1 MKAVVLYG
9 PGNVAVGD
17 LPIKDLA
24 PSEVRV
30 KVAYCGIC
38 GSDHHKVSGKKNT
51 RPVTYP
57 VALGHEISGVVAE
70 IGEGVTEF
78 QPGDRVTVDPN
89 WGCGKCDFCK
99 NGQKAFCK
107 NSRGVVK
114 GMAEYINAPVENIY
128 HIPDS
133 LSLRDAALA
142 EPLACCL
149 RGIDLLGVR
158 HGERVALVGLGAIGT
173 IMIQLI
179 KSAGAGEIVVIEY
192 DETKEALAKELGA
205 DIFICSKDEDKIAEY
220 AKNYNV
226 DKVIECVG
234 NSSAH
239 LCALSVAGRGATVV
253 MFGVADSA
261 KTTPISLYDAFIKEL
276 TIKTSYI
283 NPYTTERAIRVLSS
297 GMLDTSK
304 IIHREL
310 NMEEAAEEFM
320 NPKLS
325 RFGKLIVKIENRH

>member
-17 LPIKDLA
+17 LPIKELGA
-24 PSEVRV
+24 GEVRV

-38 GSDHHKVSGKKNT
+38 GSDHHKVEGKKNT
-51 RPVTYP
+51 RKVTYP
-57 VALGHEISGVVAE
+57 VALGHEISGTVEAV
-70 IGEGVTEF
+70 GEGVTEF
-78 QPGDRVTVDPN
+78 KAGDRVTVDPN
-89 WGCGKCDFCK
+89 WGCGKCEFCK
-99 NGQKAFCK
+99 RGQRSYCQ

-114 GMAEYINAPVENIY
+114 GMAEYINAPVENVY
-128 HIPDS
+128 ALPDA

-142 EPLACCL
+142 EPVSCCL
-149 RGIDLLGVR
+149 RGADLLGVR
-158 HGERVALVGLGAIGT
+158 HGERVCLVGLGAIGA

-179 KSAGAGEIVVIEY
+179 KSAGAGEIIVIEY
-192 DETKEALAKELGA
+192 DESKESLAKELGA
-205 DIFICSKDEDKIAEY
+205 DVFICSKDEAKIEEY
-220 AKNYNV
+220 ASKHNV

-234 NSSAH
+234 NTSAQ
-239 LCALSVAGRGATVV
+239 LSALTVAGRGATVV

-276 TIKTSYI
+276 TIKTSYV

-304 IIHREL
+304 IIYREL
-310 NMEEAAEEFM
+310 TMEEAAEEFM
-320 NPKLS
+320 SPKLS
-325 RFGKLIVKIENRH
+325 RFGKLLVKIDK

>member
-17 LPIKDLA
+17 LPIKELGA
-24 PSEVRV
+24 GEVRV

-38 GSDHHKVSGKKNT
+38 GSDHHKVEGKKNT
-51 RPVTYP
+51 RKVTYP
-57 VALGHEISGVVAE
+57 VALGHEISGTVEAV
-70 IGEGVTEF
+70 GEGVTEF
-78 QPGDRVTVDPN
+78 KAGDRVTVDPN
-89 WGCGKCDFCK
+89 WGCGKCEFCK
-99 NGQKAFCK
+99 RGQRSYCQ

-114 GMAEYINAPVENIY
+114 GMAEYINAPVENVY
-128 HIPDS
+128 ALPDS

-142 EPLACCL
+142 EPVSCCL
-149 RGIDLLGVR
+149 RGADLLGVR
-158 HGERVALVGLGAIGT
+158 HGERVCLVGLGAIGA

-179 KSAGAGEIVVIEY
+179 KSAGAGEIIVIEY
-192 DETKEALAKELGA
+192 DESKESLAKELGA
-205 DIFICSKDEDKIAEY
+205 DVFICSKDEAKIEEY
-220 AKNYNV
+220 ASNHNV

-234 NSSAH
+234 NTSAQ
-239 LCALSVAGRGATVV
+239 LSALTVAGRGATVV

-276 TIKTSYI
+276 TIKTSYV

-304 IIHREL
+304 IIYREL
-310 NMEEAAEEFM
+310 TMEEAAEEFM
-320 NPKLS
+320 SPKLS
-325 RFGKLIVKIENRH
+325 RFGKLLVKII

>member
-17 LPIKDLA
+17 LPIKELGA
-24 PSEVRV
+24 GEVRV

-38 GSDHHKVSGKKNT
+38 GSDHHKVEGKKNT
-51 RPVTYP
+51 RKVTYP
-57 VALGHEISGVVAE
+57 VALGHEIAGTVEAV
-70 IGEGVTEF
+70 GEGVTEF
-78 QPGDRVTVDPN
+78 KAGDRVTVDPN
-89 WGCGKCDFCK
+89 WGCGKCEFCK
-99 NGQKAFCK
+99 RGQRSYCQ

-114 GMAEYINAPVENIY
+114 GMAEYINAPVENVY
-128 HIPDS
+128 ALPDS

-142 EPLACCL
+142 EPVSCCL
-149 RGIDLLGVR
+149 RGADLLGVR
-158 HGERVALVGLGAIGT
+158 HGERVCLVGLGAIGA

-179 KSAGAGEIVVIEY
+179 KSAGAGEIIVIEY
-192 DETKEALAKELGA
+192 DESKESLAKELGA
-205 DIFICSKDEDKIAEY
+205 DVFICSKDEAKIEEY
-220 AKNYNV
+220 ASKHNV

-234 NSSAH
+234 NTSAQVS
-239 LCALSVAGRGATVV
+239 ALNVAGRGATVV

-276 TIKTSYI
+276 TIKTSYV

-304 IIHREL
+304 IIYREL
-310 NMEEAAEEFM
+310 TMEEAAEEFM
-320 NPKLS
+320 SPKLS
-325 RFGKLIVKIENRH
+325 RFGKLLVKIDT

>member
-17 LPIKDLA
+17 LPLKDLA
-24 PSEVRV
+24 AGEVRV

-70 IGEGVTEF
+70 VGESVTEF
-78 QPGDRVTVDPN
+78 KPGDRVTVDPN
-89 WGCGKCDFCK
+89 WGCGKCEFCK
-99 NGQKAFCK
+99 DGKKSFCK

-114 GMAEYINAPVENIY
+114 GMAEYINAPVENVY
-128 HIPDS
+128 HIPEK

-149 RGIDLLGVR
+149 RGADLLGVR

-192 DETKEALAKELGA
+192 DGTKEALAKELGA
-205 DIFICSKDEDKIAEY
+205 DVFICSKYEDKIAEY
-220 AKNYNV
+220 AAKYNV

-234 NSSAH
+234 NSAAH
-239 LCALSVAGRGATVV
+239 LSALSIAGRGATVV

-261 KTTPISLYDAFIKEL
+261 TTTPISLYDAFIKEL
-276 TIKTSYI
+276 TIKTSYV
-283 NPYTTERAIRVLSS
+283 NPYTTERAVRILAS

-310 NMEEAAEEFM
+310 TMEEAAEEFM
-320 NPKLS
+320 NPQLS
-325 RFGKLIVKIENRH
+325 RFGKLLVKIE

>member
-17 LPIKDLA
+17 LPLKDLA
-24 PSEVRV
+24 PGEVRV

-57 VALGHEISGVVAE
+57 VALGHEISGIVAAV
-70 IGEGVTEF
+70 GEGVTEF
-78 QPGDRVTVDPN
+78 KAGDRVTVDPN
-89 WGCGKCDFCK
+89 WGCGKCEFCK
-99 NGQKAFCK
+99 DGKKSFCQ

-114 GMAEYINAPVENIY
+114 GMAEYINAPVENVY
-128 HIPDS
+128 SLPDR

-149 RGIDLLGVR
+149 RGADLLGVR

-205 DIFICSKDEDKIAEY
+205 DVFICSKDEEKIAEY
-220 AKNYNV
+220 ASKYNV

-234 NSSAH
+234 NTGAQLS
-239 LCALSVAGRGATVV
+239 ALSVAGRGATVV

-276 TIKTSYI
+276 TIKTSYV
-283 NPYTTERAIRVLSS
+283 NPYTTSRAVRLLAS

-304 IIHREL
+304 IIYREL
-310 NMEEAAEEFM
+310 TMEEAAEEFM
-320 NPKLS
+320 NPTLS
-325 RFGKLIVKIENRH
+325 KFGKLLVKID

>member
-1 MKAVVLYG
+1 MKSVVLYG
-9 PGNVAVGD
+9 PGNVTVGD
-17 LPIKDLA
+17 LPLLDLK
-24 PSEVRV
+24 PGEVRV
-30 KVAYCGIC
+30 KIAYCGIC

-57 VALGHEISGVVAE
+57 VALGHEISGVVSE
-70 IGEGVTEF
+70 VGEGVTEF
-78 QPGDRVTVDPN
+78 KPGDRVTVDPN
-89 WGCGKCDFCK
+89 WSCGKCDFCK
-99 NGQKAFCK
+99 SGKTSYCK

-114 GMAEYINAPVENIY
+114 GMTEYINSPVENVY

-133 LSLRDAALA
+133 LSMRDAALA
-142 EPLACCL
+142 EPVACCL
-149 RGIDLLGVR
+149 RGADLLGVK

-179 KSAGAGEIVVIEY
+179 KTAGAGEIVVVEY

-205 DIFICSKDEDKIAEY
+205 DVFVCSKDEEKIAEY
-220 AKNYNV
+220 ASKYNV

-234 NSSAH
+234 NTSAQ
-239 LCALSVAGRGATVV
+239 LTALSIAGRGATVV

-283 NPYTTERAIRVLSS
+283 NPHTTERAIRILAS

-304 IIHREL
+304 IIYREL
-310 NMEEAAEEFM
+310 TPEEAAEEFM
-320 NPKLS
+320 NPQLS
-325 RFGKLIVKIENRH
+325 RFGKLLVKID

>member
-9 PGNVAVGD
+9 PGNVAVGE
-17 LPIKDLA
+17 LPLKDLA
-24 PSEVRV
+24 PNEVQV
-30 KVAYCGIC
+30 KVSYCGIC

-57 VALGHEISGVVAE
+57 VALGHEISGIVSAV
-70 IGEGVTEF
+70 GDDVSEF
-78 QPGDRVTVDPN
+78 KAGDRVTVDPN
-89 WGCGKCDFCK
+89 WGCGKCEFCK
-99 NGQKAFCK
+99 NGKKAFCK

-114 GMAEYINAPVENIY
+114 GMAEYVNAPVENVY
-128 HIPDS
+128 HIPER

-142 EPLACCL
+142 EPVACCL
-149 RGIDLLGVR
+149 RGADLLGVK

-179 KSAGAGEIVVIEY
+179 RSAGAGEIVVIEY
-192 DETKEALAKELGA
+192 DEAKEQLAKKLGA
-205 DIFICSKDEDKIAEY
+205 NVFICSKNEEKIAEY
-220 AKNYNV
+220 ASLNNV

-239 LCALSVAGRGATVV
+239 LSALSVAGRGATVV

-261 KTTPISLYDAFIKEL
+261 TATPISLYDAFIKEL
-276 TIKTSYI
+276 TIKTSYV
-283 NPYTTERAIRVLSS
+283 NPYTTERAIRILAS

-310 NMEEAAEEFM
+310 TMEEAADEFM
-320 NPKLS
+320 SPKLS
-325 RFGKLIVKIENRH
+325 RFGKLLVKID

>member
-9 PGNVAVGD
+9 PGNVSVGD
-17 LPIKDLA
+17 LPLKDLA
-24 PSEVRV
+24 AGEVRV

-78 QPGDRVTVDPN
+78 SPGDRVTVDPN
-89 WGCGKCDFCK
+89 WGCGKCEFCK
-99 NGQKAFCK
+99 DGKKSFCQ

-114 GMAEYINAPVENIY
+114 GMAEYINAPVENVY

-149 RGIDLLGVR
+149 RGADLLGVR

-179 KSAGAGEIVVIEY
+179 KSAGAGEIVVVEY
-192 DETKEALAKELGA
+192 DETKETLAKELGA
-205 DIFICSKDEDKIAEY
+205 DVFICSKDEEKIAEY
-220 AKNYNV
+220 ASKNNV

-234 NSSAH
+234 NTGAQLS
-239 LCALSVAGRGATVV
+239 ALSIAGRGATVV

-276 TIKTSYI
+276 TIKTSYV
-283 NPYTTERAIRVLSS
+283 NPYTTSRAVRVLAS

-304 IIHREL
+304 IIYRDL
-310 NMEEAAEEFM
+310 TMEEAAEEFM
-320 NPKLS
+320 NSTLS
-325 RFGKLIVKIENRH
+325 RFGKLLVKID

>member
-17 LPIKDLA
+17 LPIKELGA
-24 PSEVRV
+24 GEVRV

-38 GSDHHKVSGKKNT
+38 GSDHHKVEGKKNT
-51 RPVTYP
+51 RKVTYP
-57 VALGHEISGVVAE
+57 VALGHEISGTVEAV
-70 IGEGVTEF
+70 GEGVTEF
-78 QPGDRVTVDPN
+78 KAGDRVTVDPN
-89 WGCGKCDFCK
+89 WGCGKCEFCK
-99 NGQKAFCK
+99 RGQRSYCQ

-114 GMAEYINAPVENIY
+114 GMAEYINAPVENVY
-128 HIPDS
+128 ALPDS

-142 EPLACCL
+142 EPVSCCL
-149 RGIDLLGVR
+149 RGADLLGVR
-158 HGERVALVGLGAIGT
+158 HGERVCLVGLGAIGA

-179 KSAGAGEIVVIEY
+179 KSAGAGEIIVIEY
-192 DETKEALAKELGA
+192 DESKESLAKELGA
-205 DIFICSKDEDKIAEY
+205 DVFICSKDEAKIEEY
-220 AKNYNV
+220 ASKHNV

-234 NSSAH
+234 NTSAQ
-239 LCALSVAGRGATVV
+239 LSALTVAGRGATVV

-276 TIKTSYI
+276 TIKTSYV

-304 IIHREL
+304 IIYREL
-310 NMEEAAEEFM
+310 TMEEAAEEFM
-320 NPKLS
+320 SPKLS
-325 RFGKLIVKIENRH
+325 RFGKLLVKIDK

>member
-17 LPIKDLA
+17 LPLKDLA
-24 PSEVRV
+24 VGEVRV
-30 KVAYCGIC
+30 KIAYCGIC

-57 VALGHEISGVVAE
+57 VALGHEISGVVADV
-70 IGEGVTEF
+70 GEGVTEF
-78 QPGDRVTVDPN
+78 KPGDRVTVDPN
-89 WGCGKCDFCK
+89 WGCGKCEFCK
-99 NGQKAFCK
+99 DGKKSFCK

-114 GMAEYINAPVENIY
+114 GMAEYINAPVENVY
-128 HIPDS
+128 HIPEK

-149 RGIDLLGVR
+149 RGADLLGVR

-179 KSAGAGEIVVIEY
+179 KNAGAGEIIVVEY

-205 DIFICSKDEDKIAEY
+205 DVFICSKNEEKVAEY
-220 AKNYNV
+220 AAKYNV

-234 NSSAH
+234 NTGAQLS
-239 LCALSVAGRGATVV
+239 ALSIAGRGATVV

-276 TIKTSYI
+276 TIKTSYV
-283 NPYTTERAIRVLSS
+283 NPYTTERAVRVLAS

-310 NMEEAAEEFM
+310 TMEEAAEEFM
-320 NPKLS
+320 NPQLS
-325 RFGKLIVKIENRH
+325 RFGKLLVKID

>member
-17 LPIKDLA
+17 LPIKELGA
-24 PSEVRV
+24 GEVRV

-38 GSDHHKVSGKKNT
+38 GSDHHKVEGKKNT
-51 RPVTYP
+51 RKVTYP
-57 VALGHEISGVVAE
+57 VALGHEISGTVEAV
-70 IGEGVTEF
+70 GEGVTEF
-78 QPGDRVTVDPN
+78 KAGDRVTVDPN
-89 WGCGKCDFCK
+89 WGCGKCEFCK
-99 NGQKAFCK
+99 RGQRSYCQ

-114 GMAEYINAPVENIY
+114 GMAEYINAPVENVY
-128 HIPDS
+128 ALPDS

-142 EPLACCL
+142 EPVSCCL
-149 RGIDLLGVR
+149 RGADLLGVR
-158 HGERVALVGLGAIGT
+158 HGERVCLVGLGAIGA

-179 KSAGAGEIVVIEY
+179 KSAGAGEIIVIEY
-192 DETKEALAKELGA
+192 DESKESLAKELGA
-205 DIFICSKDEDKIAEY
+205 DVFICSKDEAKIEKY
-220 AKNYNV
+220 ASKHNV

-234 NSSAH
+234 NTSAQ
-239 LCALSVAGRGATVV
+239 LSALTVAGRGATVV

-276 TIKTSYI
+276 TIKTSYV

-304 IIHREL
+304 IIYREL
-310 NMEEAAEEFM
+310 TMEEAAAEFM
-320 NPKLS
+320 NPTLS
-325 RFGKLIVKIENRH
+325 RFGKLLVKID

>member
-17 LPIKDLA
+17 LPLA
-24 PSEVRV
+24 ELKPGEVRV
-30 KVAYCGIC
+30 KISYCGIC
-38 GSDHHKVSGKKNT
+38 GSDFHKVEGKKNT
-51 RPVTYP
+51 RKVTYP
-57 VALGHEISGVVAE
+57 VALGHEISGIVSEV
-70 IGEGVTEF
+70 GEDVTEF
-78 QPGDRVTVDPN
+78 RPGDRVTVDPN
-89 WGCGKCDFCK
+89 WGCGKCEFCK
-99 NGQKAFCK
+99 DGKRSFCK

-114 GMAEYINAPVENIY
+114 GMAEFINAPVENVY
-128 HIPDS
+128 RLPDR

-142 EPLACCL
+142 EPVACCL
-149 RGIDLLGVR
+149 RGADLLGVK

-179 KSAGAGEIVVIEY
+179 KAAGAGEIVVIEY

-205 DIFICSKDEDKIAEY
+205 DVFICSKDEEKIAKFASE
-220 AKNYNV
+220 YNV
-226 DKVIECVG
+226 EKVIECVG
-234 NSSAH
+234 NTGAQLS
-239 LCALSVAGRGATVV
+239 ALSVAGRGATVV

-276 TIKTSYI
+276 TIKTSFV
-283 NPYTTERAIRVLSS
+283 NPYTTERAVRVLAS

-310 NMEEAAEEFM
+310 TMEEAAEEFM
-320 NPKLS
+320 APKLA
-325 RFGKLIVKIENRH
+325 RFGKLLVKIK

>member
-17 LPIKDLA
+17 LPIKELGA
-24 PSEVRV
+24 GEVRV

-38 GSDHHKVSGKKNT
+38 GSDHHKVEGKKNT
-51 RPVTYP
+51 RKVTYP
-57 VALGHEISGVVAE
+57 VALGHEISGTVEAV
-70 IGEGVTEF
+70 GEGVTEF
-78 QPGDRVTVDPN
+78 KAGDRVTVDPN
-89 WGCGKCDFCK
+89 WGCGKCEFCK
-99 NGQKAFCK
+99 RGQRSYCQ

-114 GMAEYINAPVENIY
+114 GMAEYINAPVENVY
-128 HIPDS
+128 ALPDS

-142 EPLACCL
+142 EPVSCCL
-149 RGIDLLGVR
+149 RGADLLGVR
-158 HGERVALVGLGAIGT
+158 HGERVCLVGLGAIGA

-179 KSAGAGEIVVIEY
+179 KSAGAGEIIVIEY
-192 DETKEALAKELGA
+192 DESKESLAKELGA
-205 DIFICSKDEDKIAEY
+205 DVFICSKDEAKIEEY
-220 AKNYNV
+220 ASTHNV

-234 NSSAH
+234 NTSAQ
-239 LCALSVAGRGATVV
+239 LSALTVAGRGATVV

-276 TIKTSYI
+276 TIKTSYV

-304 IIHREL
+304 IIYREL
-310 NMEEAAEEFM
+310 TMEEAAEEFM
-320 NPKLS
+320 SPKLS
-325 RFGKLIVKIENRH
+325 RFGKLLVKIDK